1 MTGMPNTR
9 LHRKD
14 FFHLEDKISNTDGHI
29 RTEIRLDLRWTKP
42 KVRLTP
48 DTIVNLK
55 DQT

>member
-48 DTIVNLK
+48 
-55 DQT
+55 